1 MDETSGSSRLLQEG
15 VLLQDTQPNFFLP
28 KRPGS
33 FRQASA
39 KQSEIWV
46 YLMWFFFFLTLSN
59 AERDTTLLWH
69 GQLRKEPWHIFE
81 HEQSERHLL
90 WEAFRFSVQKLT
102 LLGCVSG
109 LEQSISPTQ
118 TRYLTRCS
126 ACSLLLCG
134 STLRIPRLQLSLWLI
149 KQRDDQKFLWGFTA
163 SHRFLT
169 VCTNSR

>member
-1 MDETSGSSRLLQEG
+1 MKLLEVADCFKKGCCCKTPSPTSACQRDLAHSDKLQLSSLKFG
-15 VLLQDTQPNFFLP
+15 FIKYD
-28 KRPGS
+28 
-33 FRQASA
+33 
-39 KQSEIWV
+39 
-46 YLMWFFFFLTLSN
+46 YFFLTLSN

-90 WEAFRFSVQKLT
+90 WEAFRFRVQKLT

-109 LEQSISPTQ
+109 LEQSLSPTQ

-134 STLRIPRLQLSLWLI
+134 STLRIPGLQLSLWSI
-149 KQRDDQKFLWGFTA
+149 KQRDYQKFLWGFTA

>member
-1 MDETSGSSRLLQEG
+1 MKLLEVADCFKKGCCCKTPSPIFSCQRDLAHSDKLQLSSLKFE
-15 VLLQDTQPNFFLP
+15 F
-28 KRPGS
+28 
-33 FRQASA
+33 
-39 KQSEIWV
+39 IWCD
-46 YLMWFFFFLTLSN
+46 FFFFLTLSN

-134 STLRIPRLQLSLWLI
+134 STLRIPGLQLSLWSI
-149 KQRDDQKFLWGFTA
+149 KQRDYQKFLWGFTA